1 MGIRSETQ
9 VVPVVP
15 PREVFACPTDTVPP
29 SHSVTIQ
36 VGAMDKADL
45 ARTPARTSD
54 SASKSAKSA
63 FRRGLPCVQ
72 PPMSMP
78 PRNDGPGQLPHS
90 SIHPRKTNLRP
101 ACSRL
106 RTSHPK
112 LRTSYSKLR
121 TSYSKLRMSHSKL
134 QTSYSKLQ
142 TPYSKLRTPY
152 SRLRASHSK
161 LRMPRFTPRIP
172 QSIPG
177 ISWFKSFQKRYLQV
191 FIGPISGSQ
200 PNKRLIFQPRPNRR
214 STRNAPISH
223 QTRRH

>member
-15 PREVFACPTDTVPP
+15 PREVFAWPPDTAPP

-54 SASKSAKSA
+54 AASKSAKSA

-78 PRNDGPGQLPHS
+78 PRNDGPVQLPHS

-101 ACSRL
+101 PHSRL
-106 RTSHPK
+106 RPPYSRPQTSH
-112 LRTSYSKLR
+112 SKLQ
-121 TSYSKLRMSHSKL
+121 TPHSKL

-142 TPYSKLRTPY
+142 TPHSKLRTPY
-152 SRLRASHSK
+152 SKLQTSCSKLQTAYSK